1 MKKQMA
7 GGVCGVL
14 ARAGC
19 LAFLLAACTPAPKGE
34 PPHAAK
40 LWEGELRILPG
51 DTSFT
56 PCGTLRK
63 LQVTGPGLDS
73 LARRYAWL
81 HTMPGQWIKTWCN
94 GWLAAPRGAGADS
107 VLVAE
112 SYAHMDADVRC
123 APVPVDSLAGRY
135 VAEMPFPG
143 GVHTEELDFLP
154 GGRALI
160 ISILPAVYAEVDGLW
175 GLDSDGRP
183 AFEEAERRYSFRYVR
198 VPGGLVRRLP
208 SGNQVEY
215 KYTGPAE
222 RFTGAYART
231 ARWLAAVAA
240 ANHHPV
246 NAAEILP
253 AMRLDSLFP
262 DPASRAALR
271 ASAGDTLLMDER
283 KLASS
288 WAAATTVQD
297 AVQLMRTRL
306 RDARSR

>member
-1 MKKQMA
+1 MA
-7 GGVCGVL
+7 GCVRGAVKMM
-14 ARAGC
+14 GC
-19 LAFLLAACTPAPKGE
+19 LAFLLAACTAAHKDE
-34 PPHAAK
+34 PPHAAT
-40 LWEGELRILPG
+40 LWEGELRILPR
-51 DTSFT
+51 DTSFM
-56 PCGTLRK
+56 PCGALRK

-81 HTMPGQWIKTWCN
+81 QTSPGQWIKTWCN

-107 VLVAE
+107 VLVAA

-123 APVPVDSLAGRY
+123 APVPEDSLAGRY

-143 GVHTEELDFLP
+143 GVHTEELNFLP
-154 GGRALI
+154 GGQGLI
-160 ISILPAVYAEVDGLW
+160 ISIMPAVYAEVDGRW
-175 GLDSDGRP
+175 GLNSDGVLT
-183 AFEEAERRYSFRYVR
+183 FEEAERRYTFRYER
-198 VPGGLVRRLP
+198 TADGLVRRLP
-208 SGNQVEY
+208 SGNLVAY
-215 KYTGPAE
+215 RYTGPAE

-271 ASAGDTLLMDER
+271 ASAADTLLMDER
-283 KLASS
+283 KLATS

-297 AVQLMRTRL
+297 AVQLMRIRL